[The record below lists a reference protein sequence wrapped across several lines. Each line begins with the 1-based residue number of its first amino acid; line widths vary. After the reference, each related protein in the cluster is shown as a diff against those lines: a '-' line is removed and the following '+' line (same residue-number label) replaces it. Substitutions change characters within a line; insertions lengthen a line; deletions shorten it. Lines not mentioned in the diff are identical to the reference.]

1 MPGSAKVHDDRLG
14 GDPGETRHAL
24 GVLLITLTIVDL
36 EGDMNQMNKRSV
48 HLCEAVVSF
57 IYSHER
63 VGKEIVFLQKKLD

>member
-48 HLCEAVVSF
+48 LGVRLSFHLF
-57 IYSHER
+57 ILMRE
-63 VGKEIVFLQKKLD
+63 